1 MSQARRRVIPPSS
14 FLPGGSTKGDAP
26 ASPVPPG
33 GSLSPLG
40 LGPRSHASPQGLTL
54 AGEVNS
60 WVRVT
65 RRVADSPARRG
76 HFGGSPGPLH
86 RASRLSSASNAPGFP
101 SRSGRLSFPTPRLP
115 PTQGSGERRERCR
128 RGGSTPPP
136 GLHAQQTPRPGE
148 STPCPTFSNT
158 PLGPSRKRFT
168 LHEARSRLSWGQE
181 ALHLRSSAW
190 RSNQGPSVPW
200 HAPPLP

>member
-1 MSQARRRVIPPSS
+1 MEGLVPSPQACHSPLAHSPRREHERGRPRISS
-14 FLPGGSTKGDAP
+14 
-26 ASPVPPG
+26 PPG

-86 RASRLSSASNAPGFP
+86 RALRLSSASNAPGFP
-101 SRSGRLSFPTPRLP
+101 SRSGRLPFPTPRLP
-115 PTQGSGERRERCR
+115 PRRRSGERQARCR

-158 PLGPSRKRFT
+158 PLGQSRKRFT
-168 LHEARSRLSWGQE
+168 LHEARSRLS
-181 ALHLRSSAW
+181 
-190 RSNQGPSVPW
+190 
-200 HAPPLP
+200 